1 MTTIPPEPVTLPSA
15 TAPPGGTPSEAA
27 PPATMPPETAS
38 FEVPSEYAA
47 ALDRVIVLA
56 ADEILVFDDDLATG
70 GWGSVARTDALRSF
84 LLGKRRARLQIIV
97 HRTLY
102 IERSLPRL
110 LRLLRD
116 FSHKL
121 EIVRTAG
128 DGRNAWDGFA
138 IVDRTHLVHRFH
150 LDSTRGELSLH
161 NPLKAQQLRERYDE
175 IVQHTESGVNATQLG
190 L

>member
-1 MTTIPPEPVTLPSA
+1 MSTIPYEPVTPPPSA
-15 TAPPGGTPSEAA
+15 TTPFEA
-27 PPATMPPETAS
+27 
-38 FEVPSEYAA
+38 PSEYTA
-47 ALDRVIVLA
+47 ALDRVIALA
-56 ADEILVFDDDLATG
+56 AEEILVFDDDLAVG
-70 GWGSVARTDALRSF
+70 SWGSIARTDALRSF

-97 HRTLY
+97 HDTLY

-110 LRLLRD
+110 VRLLRD

-121 EIVRTAG
+121 EILRTVG
-128 DGRNAWDGFA
+128 DGRNAWGGFA
-138 IVDRTHLVHRFH
+138 LVDRAHLVHRFH

-175 IVQHTESGVNATQLG
+175 IVQHTEPGVNATQLG

>member
-1 MTTIPPEPVTLPSA
+1 MST
-15 TAPPGGTPSEAA
+15 TPSKPEN
-27 PPATMPPETAS
+27 PPSDTTPFNA
-38 FEVPSEYAA
+38 PSEYAI
-47 ALDRVIVLA
+47 ALDRVIALA
-56 ADEILVFDDDLATG
+56 ADELLVFDHDLAFG

-84 LLGKRRARLQIIV
+84 LLGKSRARLQIVV
-97 HRTLY
+97 HDTLY

-110 LRLLRD
+110 VRLLRD
-116 FSHKL
+116 FSHNLKIL
-121 EIVRTAG
+121 RTVG

-138 IVDRTHLVHRFH
+138 LVDRVHLVHRFH

>member
-1 MTTIPPEPVTLPSA
+1 MPT
-15 TAPPGGTPSEAA
+15 TPSE
-27 PPATMPPETAS
+27 PVSPASKTTPSETTPSETTPFDA
-38 FEVPSEYAA
+38 PSEYAA
-47 ALDRVIVLA
+47 ALDRVIALA
-56 ADEILVFDDDLATG
+56 TDEILVFDDDLSVG
-70 GWGSVARTDALRSF
+70 GWGTIARTDALQSF
-84 LLGKRRARLQIIV
+84 LLEKRLARLRIIV
-97 HRTLY
+97 HDTLF

-110 LRLLRD
+110 VRLLRN

-121 EIVRTAG
+121 EILRTVG

-138 IVDRTHLVHRFH
+138 LVDRLHFVHRFH

-175 IVQHTESGVNATQLG
+175 IVQHTESGVTATQLG